1 MTILTILTALAWIVV
16 VTIPIVGA
24 YKSHKKLQTTRK
36 KLKESF
42 QQQQELIEHH
52 HRNLAINQ
60 LMYDNRMVTHPN
72 IDAMRMIVAHDYKS
86 VFQNELLEAYKVKL
100 LSEEKEEK
108 VTPLEATMSPLQLYK
123 AGNPLWAKPFSPLQI
138 QMILYHDNKE
148 TIDNV
153 FQRHLMKDY

>member
-1 MTILTILTALAWIVV
+1 MIIPTILTAITWIVA

-24 YKSHKKLQTTRK
+24 YKSYKKLQNTRK
-36 KLKESF
+36 KLKDSL
-42 QQQQELIEHH
+42 QHQQELVERH

-60 LMYDNRMVTHPN
+60 LMYDNRLVAHPN
-72 IDAMRMIVAHDYKS
+72 IDAMRLIVAHDYKS

-100 LSEEKEEK
+100 ISEETE

-123 AGNPLWAKPFSPLQI
+123 AGNPLWAKPFAPLQV

-148 TIDNV
+148 TIENI
-153 FQRHLMKDY
+153 FQRHLLKDC